1 MTKGQSPERSGQSLQ
16 GHAPPPAV
24 GAPAAA
30 GTPGNPLRI
39 TDPRVM
45 RAMAH
50 PARIAILQHLALD
63 GPSTATE
70 CAEIVG
76 LSPSACSYH
85 LRALG
90 QYGFVEEDRTNAAD
104 GRQRPWRATVVAVSL
119 PKADMSPATQ
129 GARLLLEESLR
140 ACTEEL
146 ARAYQD
152 RQREYP
158 ARWRELVGS
167 SQDVVH
173 VTPEEL
179 QMLRQRIDELL
190 GEYRRLP
197 RGERPPD
204 ARRIH
209 VRLDLL
215 PWFEPDT
222 PETTA

>member
-1 MTKGQSPERSGQSLQ
+1 
-16 GHAPPPAV
+16 
-24 GAPAAA
+24 
-30 GTPGNPLRI
+30 
-39 TDPRVM
+39 M
-45 RAMAH
+45 RALAH

-70 CAEIVG
+70 CAVIVG

-85 LRALG
+85 LRTLG
-90 QYGFVEEDRTNAAD
+90 QYGLVEEDRASTAD

-119 PKADMSPATQ
+119 PKADVSPATQ
-129 GARLLLEESLR
+129 GARQLLEESLR
-140 ACTEEL
+140 ASTEEL

-179 QMLRQRIDELL
+179 QTLRQRIDELL
-190 GEYRRLP
+190 AEYRRLP

-209 VRLDLL
+209 VRLDLV
-215 PWFEPDT
+215 PWFEPDVD
-222 PETTA
+222 E